1 MLLYLYQTLLL
12 CLLLLP
18 LHLSLYR
25 NVSAACFLHHSVV
38 VVVFYWLRHYR
49 HSYYDVLI
57 DGTVRSRI
65 VIIVLVGI

>member
-18 LHLSLYR
+18 LHLFLYR
-25 NVSAACFLHHSVV
+25 IVSVACLHHSVV
-38 VVVFYWLRHYR
+38 VVAFYWLRHYR

-57 DGTVRSRI
+57 DVTVRSRI
-65 VIIVLVGI
+65 VIIVLVEI